1 MEELYWAEIKTN
13 ISNVFFDTEGDN
25 RRFNDWL
32 NDRLNENDWIVNAMS
47 FDCPIEGINSIV
59 VFAVEITNNN
69 IMDTEIQVDSEF
81 DYDTLR
87 NMDDL
92 YSYITDTVIPQF
104 IDAFN
109 TNCQITFPT
118 TQNGNFK
125 WMMFDKDS
133 FYTKVYFSDSNNR
146 YMNVS
151 VQPEVLYLI
160 PDFEIQA

>member
-25 RRFNDWL
+25 HRFNDWL
-32 NDRLNENDWIVNAMS
+32 NDRLNENAWVVDAMS
-47 FDCPIEGINSIV
+47 FDCPIEGINRIV

-109 TNCQITFPT
+109 ANCQISFPT

-125 WMMFDKDS
+125 WMSFDKDS